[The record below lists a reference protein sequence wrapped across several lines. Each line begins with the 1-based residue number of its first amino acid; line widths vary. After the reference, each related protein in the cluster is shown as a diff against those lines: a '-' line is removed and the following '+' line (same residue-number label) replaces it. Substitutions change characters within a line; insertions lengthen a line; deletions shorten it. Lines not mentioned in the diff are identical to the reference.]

1 MDRPEGFSAASA
13 KRTPGARSRRPPG
26 RKTTPVQSQA
36 TKRRKR
42 AQKEEYRSL
51 TLATSRRR
59 RVWGVSMGSIGALL
73 IAVTIVTLS
82 PLLALQNVQVEGS
95 KRLDASE
102 IQDALAGLYGEPLAR
117 VSPEHIAK
125 ALEPLTLIQAF
136 TTRIELPH
144 TLVVSVVERTPIG
157 VVSAPGGFA
166 VLDAAGVVLWS
177 EVDQPEDLPL
187 LSSSPERNPAGFEAV
202 TRALVALPPDIVGQI
217 ESISA
222 TTLDNVRF
230 TMRSSDHRVVWG
242 SSDRAREKAKVLA
255 ASLIAAGSATPKL
268 IDVSTPE
275 SVVIRDQ
282 E

>member
-1 MDRPEGFSAASA
+1 
-13 KRTPGARSRRPPG
+13 
-26 RKTTPVQSQA
+26 VQSQA